1 MNVAQLVVHRL
12 EQYGVA
18 RVYGLIG
25 TSILDFVDAVGVS
38 GMRYVSTRFDQSAAS
53 MAAAEGKV
61 TGMPGVAALHGG
73 PGCLNAATAVAVAY
87 KDSVPM
93 VLVAGAVKRRLSGLD
108 SWLEV
113 PQLHMFSQIT
123 KGAYRV
129 DRPGEADRMVSE
141 AYSLAASPPKGPVF
155 IEVPEDVWRL
165 EAAQTKPD
173 YHEAAPV
180 APHEVEVEHV
190 VQLLEGS
197 KAPLILA
204 GGGANDVV
212 SSKLLVQVAERHGL
226 PVATTGNG
234 RGAIPEDHPL
244 FLGRVGFGGG
254 SAVADYGLAETD
266 LLVCVGCGLS
276 DVSSYGYN
284 YVPKG
289 PVVAVTLDAKAGDK
303 PVPYAAVVQADV
315 CSFLEALLKREFRC
329 SPGEEWKSAIS
340 KKRVEWGA
348 LLSEACSR
356 SYEGRVNPSAFF
368 AALDRKIPQD
378 TIVAAGQGL
387 HIVYVYDFLRMRSP
401 ASFLA
406 ATNMGAMGFALPA
419 ALGAKLSFPDRE
431 VLAVLGDGEFMMS
444 VQELETAA
452 RERVGV
458 GVVIVNDD
466 SYRVLLVRQKLQ
478 KMGRIYGTLHKNP
491 DVKKLAEAF
500 GIDALVVDSNQ
511 GISEGV
517 SFLAGRREAPRILEL
532 KISAEDMPPMNFEA
546 SMKF

>member
-73 PGCLNAATAVAVAY
+73 PGCLNAVTAVAVAY

>member
-61 TGMPGVAALHGG
+61 MGMPGVAALHGG
-73 PGCLNAATAVAVAY
+73 PGCLNAVTAVAVAY

>member
-1 MNVAQLVVHRL
+1 MNVGQAVVGCL
-12 EQYGVA
+12 EKFGVKRA
-18 RVYGLIG
+18 YGLIG
-25 TSILDFVDAVGVS
+25 TSILDLVDATKDS
-38 GMRYVSTRFDQSAAS
+38 GIRYISTRHEQVAVS
-53 MAAAEGKV
+53 MADAEGRL
-61 TGMPGVAALHGG
+61 TGNLGVAFIHGG
-73 PGCLNAATAVAVAY
+73 PGFLNALISVADAY
-87 KDSVPM
+87 KDSSPLLM
-93 VLVAGAVKRRLSGLD
+93 IAGAVKRRLSGLD

-113 PQLHMFSQIT
+113 PQIEVIKPIVKAALRIDGPAQVSDIVSR
-123 KGAYRV
+123 AYTT
-129 DRPGEADRMVSE
+129 A
-141 AYSLAASPPKGPVF
+141 LSPPKGPVF